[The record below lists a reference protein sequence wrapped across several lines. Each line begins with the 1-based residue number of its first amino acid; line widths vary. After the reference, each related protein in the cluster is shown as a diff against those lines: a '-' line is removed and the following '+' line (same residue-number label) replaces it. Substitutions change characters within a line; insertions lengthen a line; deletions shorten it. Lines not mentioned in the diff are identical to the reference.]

1 MFEYVISV
9 LNDDVNYWEIRVKD
23 NGMVAKKHLDEL
35 NQAITLLEK
44 AEDLTKENA
53 ELKQVIA
60 HSDGVQMQNEDLI
73 RENDRLKKLLDISK
87 DRIKELAENVL
98 FKQHCIKNNEQNRF
112 ATYSTCKGILRD
124 CAEQIANEIMG
135 KL

>member
-1 MFEYVISV
+1 MPFEY
-9 LNDDVNYWEIRVKD
+9 
-23 NGMVAKKHLDEL
+23 AKKILNNEAIRLRSFTVDIKSQQAEL
-35 NQAITLLEK
+35 QQAITLLENT
-44 AEDLTKENA
+44 EDLTKENI

-60 HSDGVQMQNEDLI
+60 HSDGVQMLNEDLI
-73 RENDRLKKLLDISK
+73 RENDKLKKQLDISK
-87 DRIKELAENVL
+87 DRIIKLVEDIL

-124 CAEQIANEIMG
+124 CAEQIANEILG